1 MTPQEP
7 QPLVLYH
14 AACLDGIASAVCAH
28 RALQGNAE
36 FQSIFYDQ
44 APPDVTDRK
53 VFILDFSFEP
63 APLQAMLDSAASVTL
78 LDHHESA
85 LKTIGSH
92 KFCCEG
98 KPTLFHIE
106 MGKCGARLTWEY
118 FFPGQPI
125 PDLLKVVESHDLWT
139 AERTRYL
146 DTLVYLESLPK
157 DLATWLALLDL
168 SEAELLERG
177 QKASGT
183 KAAIEALC
191 RELGRQAHPVTLGGI
206 EGLAVNAPH
215 ELRNELGNLLATRS
229 GTFGLTW
236 HITADLKV
244 KVSFRGSADFD
255 VLPLASRFGGK
266 GHPKA
271 AGLYLELAQLQD
283 LLTGALAPLP

>member
-1 MTPQEP
+1 MLSNKPL
-7 QPLVLYH
+7 PLVLYH

-44 APPDVTDRK
+44 APPDVTGRK

-63 APLQAMLDSAASVTL
+63 APLQAMLDAAASVTL

-85 LKTIGSH
+85 LKAIGSH

-98 KPTLFHIE
+98 KPALFHIE
-106 MGKCGARLTWEY
+106 IGKCGARLTWEH
-118 FFPGQPI
+118 FFPGQPL
-125 PDLLKVVESHDLWT
+125 PDLLNVVESHDLWT
-139 AERTRYL
+139 AERTRHL
-146 DTLVYLESLPK
+146 DALAYLEALPK
-157 DLATWLALLDL
+157 DLATWIPLLDL
-168 SEAELLERG
+168 SEAELLQRG
-177 QKASGT
+177 QQASGT

-191 RELGRQAHPVTLGGI
+191 RELERQAHPVTLAGVQ
-206 EGLAVNAPH
+206 GLAVNAPH
-215 ELRNELGNLLATRS
+215 ELRNELGNLLAARC

-244 KVSFRGSADFD
+244 KVSFRGSANFE

-266 GHPKA
+266 GHPRA
-271 AGLYLELAQLQD
+271 AGLYLELTQLQD
-283 LLTGALAPLP
+283 LLTGRLPALA